1 MNSVTFTPETCLRPR
16 CGDLSGLAT
25 GIIRVLWPEGCGEV
39 VADGS
44 HFICA
49 AVILLNVDFNIKY
62 KELTT

>member
-25 GIIRVLWPEGCGEV
+25 GIIRVLWPEV